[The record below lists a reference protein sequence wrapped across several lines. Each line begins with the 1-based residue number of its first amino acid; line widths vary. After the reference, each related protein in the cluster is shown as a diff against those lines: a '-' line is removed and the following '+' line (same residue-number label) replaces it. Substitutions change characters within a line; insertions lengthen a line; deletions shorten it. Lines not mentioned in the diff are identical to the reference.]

1 MSGVKLLTQT
11 NYGLVTDFHR
21 TWLKGGVFL
30 YSPTESNPDGK
41 LGLLYEANQ
50 IAFLAEQVGG
60 MAIDGERRVQD
71 IQPVKIHQRTP
82 LVVGSRVEL
91 ADFERFVIQAD
102 M

>member
-50 IAFLAEQVGG
+50 IAFLAEQVG
-60 MAIDGERRVQD
+60 AWRLTASVASW
-71 IQPVKIHQRTP
+71 TF
-82 LVVGSRVEL
+82 SR
-91 ADFERFVIQAD
+91 
-102 M
+102 